1 MCVHVVSDTIA
12 KLSTLRGM
20 LEKRYTLKSELLSH
34 ADLRDRDIEAVV
46 VAADLRDV
54 ENITALKEI
63 SPKLARIPK
72 RIFLIDRKSR
82 LSTVQAYALGATS
95 VLSNTVTRSQ
105 LLAKLA
111 DPRAPTVAPSIT
123 LSGGREA
130 AFAGAASIAS
140 MFASVL
146 NGDPIFD
153 GHHDGPGALVHV
165 FRDDGCRPVQ

>member
-1 MCVHVVSDTIA
+1 MCVHLVGDNIA

-20 LEKRYTLKSELLSH
+20 LEKRYALTSELLGH
-34 ADLRDRDIEAVV
+34 ADLRGKDIQAIV

-54 ENITALKEI
+54 DNITAIKEI

-95 VLSNTVTRSQ
+95 VLSTTVNRTQ

-111 DPRAPTVAPSIT
+111 DPHAPTVEPSMA

-130 AFAGAASIAS
+130 AFAGAASIGA

-146 NGDPIFD
+146 NGDPIDID
-153 GHHDGPGALVHV
+153 GARTAGAKIA
-165 FRDDGCRPVQ
+165 